1 MVYWGDEQNNRLL
14 ELIESGDIN
23 PQPQYNRRKHLV
35 QLSITL
41 CHISTASKGRRDHHL
56 RKRTPSH
63 VFGRSSE
70 ITYSTELLK
79 GLASELHKVCNFSL
93 YDALSLIILFSSP
106 LSCPLQLEE
115 ETTTTT
121 TTTTLKCRL
130 PRHLKTAT
138 KPDPTAAIT
147 VGMAAASLKPS
158 LVKRYDLSIHFP
170 YTSSPMGYFGDD
182 KRRICVDFISITH
195 RFDNYKAEVS
205 GKTLRLYMK
214 LPKRFIDPQRLNSEL
229 ANIGSD
235 RDTIVSAQTE
245 TASMIYNQYRDEDN
259 ILPPSCASSI

>member
-1 MVYWGDEQNNRLL
+1 
-14 ELIESGDIN
+14 
-23 PQPQYNRRKHLV
+23 
-35 QLSITL
+35 
-41 CHISTASKGRRDHHL
+41 
-56 RKRTPSH
+56 
-63 VFGRSSE
+63 
-70 ITYSTELLK
+70 
-79 GLASELHKVCNFSL
+79 
-93 YDALSLIILFSSP
+93 
-106 LSCPLQLEE
+106 
-115 ETTTTT
+115 
-121 TTTTLKCRL
+121 
-130 PRHLKTAT
+130 
-138 KPDPTAAIT
+138 
-147 VGMAAASLKPS
+147 MAAASLKPS

-195 RFDNYKAEVS
+195 HFDNYKAEVS

-259 ILPPSCASSI
+259 IWSSPQVVHLPFEVENEAYFKPIFSDGCDKLYSKLSVWLLVDHSLTRQSIKCIATYVSLQLVVNGPFEDLTRFKNS